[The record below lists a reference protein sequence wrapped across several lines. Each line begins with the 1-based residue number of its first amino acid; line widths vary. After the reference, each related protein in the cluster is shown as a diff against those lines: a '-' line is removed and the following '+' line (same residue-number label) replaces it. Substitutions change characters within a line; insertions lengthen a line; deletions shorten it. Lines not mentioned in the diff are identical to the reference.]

1 MKAINFLW
9 HVGLLAVIAVVGL
22 VIYFV
27 TGTFNVA
34 ANEELPPFVTQA
46 LEGIRTRSIAHH
58 AAAQL
63 PSSLNDPKMVAAGAW
78 SYSQRG
84 CWQCH
89 GAPGVKPA
97 AFSAGLDPRPSDLRN
112 VVGDMPPQELFFVIR
127 NGLRMSSMAAYI
139 ESQMYDPETWKVVAF
154 LKKLP
159 AVSPADY
166 KTWAAAPP
174 ADNP

>member
-1 MKAINFLW
+1 MKAVNFLW
-9 HVGLLAVIAVVGL
+9 HVGLLAIVAMVGL

-34 ANEELPPFVTQA
+34 VNNEFPGFVTQA
-46 LEGIRTRSIAHH
+46 LDGIRARSIAHH
-58 AAAQL
+58 AAGQV
-63 PSSLNDPKMVAAGAW
+63 PSLDDPKMVAAGAA

-97 AFSAGLDPRPSDLRN
+97 SFSEGLDPRPSDLKD
-112 VVGDMPPQELFFVIR
+112 VVGDLSPQELFFVIR
-127 NGLRMSSMAAYI
+127 NGLHLSSMAAYI
-139 ESQMYDPETWKVVAF
+139 NTGMLDPEIWNEVAF

-159 AVSPADY
+159 AVSPTDY
-166 KTWAAAPP
+166 ETWAAAPS
-174 ADNP
+174 ADKP